1 MPPLSCLLLLR
12 HSDTRFL
19 LGQKGFTLN
28 CHKAIIAARCPAISK
43 MLLPNTGDLMQSP
56 KSSHVLKSCEPEVF
70 RILIQFL
77 YTNRMNF
84 ENMPTSKVTEEHLIE
99 TIDRRTVFEVLN
111 IAVKFKRSELK
122 NACMAFIVQFEQE
135 LLNPNNPTIFLLTP
149 GAMLTILKSD
159 DLAMKEIELF
169 YVAAEWANSY
179 LETAYQ
185 TTANQTGSRS
195 ASGAMAAA
203 KGPYV
208 TNKYSSAAGL
218 NSAMFTRKRATEVR
232 RTVLLVMEGIRYGLM
247 TASELKSIE
256 SNGEWEHLIPQKCLA
271 DAWRI
276 ITFKHTGANADE
288 RLNLPVT
295 QPRRRAN
302 ASRKKTDT

>member
-1 MPPLSCLLLLR
+1 
-12 HSDTRFL
+12 
-19 LGQKGFTLN
+19 
-28 CHKAIIAARCPAISK
+28 
-43 MLLPNTGDLMQSP
+43 MLLPNTGDLMQSMR
-56 KSSHVLKSCEPEVF
+56 SSHVLKSCEPEVF
-70 RILIQFL
+70 RILVQFL

-84 ENMPTSKVTEEHLIE
+84 ESMPTSKLHEVLRTALKFQLPELAKGTEEHLMK

-122 NACMAFIVQFEQE
+122 NVCMAFIVQFEKE

-159 DLAMKEIELF
+159 DLATKEIELF

-179 LETAYQ
+179 LETSYEA
-185 TTANQTGSRS
+185 TANQAGSRS
-195 ASGAMAAA
+195 ASVALAAA
-203 KGPYV
+203 KGPYS
-208 TNKYSSAAGL
+208 TNKYSSSASL
-218 NSAMFTRKRATEVR
+218 NSAMLTRKRATQVR
-232 RTVLLVMEGIRYGLM
+232 RTALFVMEGIRYGLM

-276 ITFKHTGANADE
+276 ITFKQTGANADE

-302 ASRKKTDT
+302 VSRKKTDT